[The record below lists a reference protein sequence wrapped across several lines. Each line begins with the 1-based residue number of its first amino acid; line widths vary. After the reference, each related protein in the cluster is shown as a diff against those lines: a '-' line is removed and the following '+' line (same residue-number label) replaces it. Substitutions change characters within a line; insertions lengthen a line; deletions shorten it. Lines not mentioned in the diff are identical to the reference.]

1 MYALPYETSCK
12 GILGRPENMRRALS
26 FTRPNAVTGKKRKKK
41 RPYSRQTTGWCLLY
55 DNLTTHVLHNRTN
68 YQDFSDL

>member
-26 FTRPNAVTGKKRKKK
+26 FTRPYAVTGKKRKKK
-41 RPYSRQTTGWCLLY
+41 GH
-55 DNLTTHVLHNRTN
+55 THVKQPAGVCFMTT
-68 YQDFSDL
+68 